1 MKKIL
6 IIDDDSYMCNL
17 LVKYLARNGYETE
30 GSLKG
35 KEGVDKIMKNDFDLV
50 LSDLRLPDIDGM
62 EVLKLAKEKNEHI
75 QVIIMTAYAE
85 ISSAVKAIKAGAFDY
100 VTKPIRQEEI
110 LKTIE
115 KSLSRKTRKESPT
128 SFSKKFITGKSKRIR
143 EVLNHADTVA
153 PTDLS
158 VLIQGE
164 TGSGKEFIARAI
176 HYKSTRKD
184 KPFVAVDCGVIPKE
198 LANSE
203 LFGHVKGAFTGAIKD
218 KVGFFQQAKGGTIFL
233 DEVGNL
239 PYENQMKLL
248 RALQERVINKVGN
261 NKQIKIDVRIIAASN
276 DDLLDEV
283 KKNNFREDLYHRING
298 FKIQLPALRERKEDI
313 MEFTRSFILTA
324 NKEFNKNVE
333 NLDETVQDIFMN
345 YAWYGNI
352 RELENVVKRCVLLST
367 GPLITPDLLPEE
379 ILQYNMMDSDTPDH
393 GRPNEATFELK
404 EATLEA
410 EKEVITN
417 ALIKS
422 NFNKSKAARLL
433 NIDRKTLYNKI
444 KEYNISVIKK

>member
-6 IIDDDSYMCNL
+6 IIDDDPYICDL
-17 LVKYLARNGYETE
+17 LVKYLARNNFETQ
-30 GSLKG
+30 GAHKG
-35 KEGVDKIMKNDFDLV
+35 KEAVELIIKKDFDLI
-50 LSDLRLPDIDGM
+50 LCDYRLPDMDGM
-62 EVLKLAKEKNEHI
+62 EVLKQAKSKNEHLP
-75 QVIIMTAYAE
+75 VIIMTAYAE
-85 ISSAVKAIKAGAFDY
+85 IATAVKAIKAGAFDY
-100 VTKPIRQEEI
+100 VTKPIQHEEI

-115 KSLSRKTRKESPT
+115 KAMAGKTSKESQST
-128 SFSKKFITGKSKRIR
+128 FNKKFITGRSKRIR
-143 EVLNHADTVA
+143 EVLNHVQAVA

-176 HYKSTRKD
+176 HYKSKRKD
-184 KPFVAVDCGVIPKE
+184 KPFIAVDCGVIPKE

-218 KVGFFQQAKGGTIFL
+218 KTGFFQQASGGTLFL

-239 PYENQMKLL
+239 PYENQVKLL

-261 NKQIKIDVRIIAASN
+261 NKKIKIDVRVITASN
-276 DDLLDEV
+276 DDLLNEV
-283 KKNNFREDLYHRING
+283 KNNNFREDLYHRING
-298 FKIQLPALRERKEDI
+298 FKINLPALRERKEDI
-313 MEFTRSFILTA
+313 MEFTRRFISSA
-324 NKEFNKNVE
+324 NKEFDKNVE
-333 NLDETVQDIFMN
+333 GLDASVEDIFMN

-352 RELENVVKRCVLLST
+352 RELENVVKRCVLLSRE
-367 GPLITPDLLPEE
+367 PLITSDLLPEE
-379 ILQYNMMDSDTPDH
+379 ILQYKMMEK
-393 GRPNEATFELK
+393 RPGGNHRSGDAVFELK

-417 ALIKS
+417 ALIKT

-444 KEYNISVIKK
+444 KEYNISVIK

>member
-1 MKKIL
+1 MKRIL
-6 IIDDDSYMCNL
+6 IIDDDAYMCDL
-17 LVKYLARNGYETE
+17 LVKYLAKNGYETE
-30 GSLKG
+30 GAHKG
-35 KEGVDKIMKNDFDLV
+35 KEGVEKFIKSEFDLI
-50 LSDLRLPDIDGM
+50 LCDYRLPDMEGM
-62 EVLKLAKEKNEHI
+62 EVLKQAKAKNENI
-75 QVIIMTAYAE
+75 QVIIMTAYAD
-85 ISSAVKAIKAGAFDY
+85 IATAVKTIKAGAFDY
-100 VTKPIRQEEI
+100 VTKPIHQEEI

-115 KSLSRKTRKESPT
+115 KALSGKKAKESPT
-128 SFSKKFITGKSKRIR
+128 SFNKRFITGKSKRIR
-143 EVLNHADTVA
+143 EVLNHVEAVA

-176 HYKSTRKD
+176 HYKSNRKD

-218 KVGFFQQAKGGTIFL
+218 KTGFFQQAKGGTLFL

-261 NKQIKIDVRIIAASN
+261 NKQIKIDVRVITASN
-276 DDLLDEV
+276 DDLLNEV
-283 KKNNFREDLYHRING
+283 KKNNFREDLYHRVNG
-298 FKIQLPALRERKEDI
+298 FKINLPALRERKEDI
-313 MEFTRSFILTA
+313 MEFTRSFIRNA

-333 NLDETVQDIFMN
+333 GIDDTVHEIFMN

-352 RELENVVKRCVLLST
+352 RELENVVKRGVLLST
-367 GPLITPDLLPEE
+367 SPLITADLLPEE
-379 ILQYNMMDSDTPDH
+379 ILQYNMMDS
-393 GRPNEATFELK
+393 NERVSQRSGEPVFELK

-417 ALIKS
+417 ALIKT